1 MKLDNYSW
9 RLPAPVPPEVRSKLD
24 SFSLPFQSILFQREL
39 NTTEE
44 ALQFLLPEQP
54 SWSAQT
60 ELRHLNKACQL
71 IQKAIS
77 SGQPIGVFGD
87 YDADGI
93 TATALLTLALRE
105 IHSSVIPMIPSRLDD
120 GYGLNNKALEEYSRL
135 GVKLVITV
143 DNGIRA
149 FDEAH
154 YAEELGIELIITDH
168 HKPGSKLPKAAA
180 VIDPKLPDDPYP
192 NKHLAGVGVAYKL
205 ICSLAKHYQTLNP
218 EDYLDL
224 VAIGTIADIVPLLG
238 ENRYL
243 VKQGLRRLNTR
254 PRQSIHSLIGA
265 AGLSGNTITSSDI
278 SFQIAPRLN
287 ASGRLENEDYLI
299 PLQLLL
305 ADNPAECG
313 SYAQILENHN
323 HQRRSLSKDL
333 QAFIDL
339 KFENL
344 DSLPPILIALDD
356 KVDLGVAGIAAGHL
370 TRKYYL
376 PAIVGRTDKTTTTA
390 SCRSIPEFD
399 MISALEDISD
409 IFDQF
414 GGHKLAA
421 GFTLDNDNLSA
432 FQDAITELAGSQLN
446 PAELQP
452 VLDVDAVVS
461 FADLDRRLFK
471 EISKL
476 EPTGEKNPQ
485 PVFVS
490 QGLKVEKSTAV
501 GSSKDHLKL
510 TLKDGSYLFN
520 AIGFRFGE
528 LLPNLPEKLDIA
540 FHFTENNFRG
550 RKEYQLQII
559 DLSAS

>member
-1 MKLDNYSW
+1 MKLDNYRW
-9 RLPAPVPPEVRSKLD
+9 RFPEPVPIEVQSRLD
-24 SFSLPFQSILFQREL
+24 AFSLPFQSILFQREL
-39 NTTEE
+39 NTTEK
-44 ALQFLLPEQP
+44 ALQFLLPNQP

-60 ELRHLNKACQL
+60 ELRHLDKACQV
-71 IQKAIS
+71 IEKAIRS
-77 SGQPIGVFGD
+77 DLPIGVFGD

-105 IHSSVIPMIPSRLDD
+105 IHSSVIPSIPSRLED
-120 GYGLNNKALEEYSRL
+120 GYGLNKNALDDYARL

-149 FDEAH
+149 FEEAL
-154 YAEELGIELIITDH
+154 YAEELGIDLIITDH
-168 HKPGSKLPKAAA
+168 HKPGSVLPKAVA
-180 VIDPKLPDDPYP
+180 VVDPKLPDDPYP

-205 ICSLAKHYQTLNP
+205 ICSLAKHFQSLHP

-224 VAIGTIADIVPLLG
+224 VAIGTIGDVVPLLG

-243 VKQGLRRLNTR
+243 VKQGLKRLNTR
-254 PRQSIHSLIGA
+254 PRQSLHSLIGA
-265 AGLSGNTITSSDI
+265 AGLSGNTISSSDI

-287 ASGRLENEDYLI
+287 ASGRLENEDNLI

-305 ADNPAECG
+305 AMDTAECG

-333 QAFIDL
+333 QDFVDR
-339 KFENL
+339 KFNNL

-356 KVDLGVAGIAAGHL
+356 QVNLGVAGIAAGHL
-370 TRKYYL
+370 SRKYYL
-376 PAIVGRTDKTTTTA
+376 PAIVGRTDTTTTTA

-399 MISALEDISD
+399 MISALENISD
-409 IFDQF
+409 LFDQF

-421 GFTLDNDNLSA
+421 GFTLANENLSV
-432 FQDAITELAGSQLN
+432 FQDAITDLAGSQLN
-446 PAELQP
+446 PADLHP
-452 VLDVDAVVS
+452 VLDIDAVVT
-461 FADLDRRLFK
+461 FADLDRGLFK

-485 PVFVS
+485 PIFVS
-490 QGLKVEKSTAV
+490 KGLKVQKSSVV
-501 GSSKDHLKL
+501 GSEKDHLKL
-510 TLKDGSYLFN
+510 TLKEGSYQFN
-520 AIGFRFGE
+520 AIGFGFGE
-528 LLPNLPEKLDIA
+528 LLPDLPEKLDIA

-559 DLSAS
+559 DLSAA

>member
-1 MKLDNYSW
+1 MKLDNYRW
-9 RLPAPVPPEVRSKLD
+9 RFPEPVPPEVRSKLD

-39 NTTEE
+39 HTTEE

-54 SWSAQT
+54 PWSAQT
-60 ELRHLNKACQL
+60 ELRHLDKACQI
-71 IQKAIS
+71 IQKTIS

-105 IHSSVIPMIPSRLDD
+105 IHSSVIPWIPSRLDD
-120 GYGLNNKALEEYSRL
+120 GYGLNNKVLDEYARL

-149 FDEAH
+149 FEEAQ

-205 ICSLAKHYQTLNP
+205 ICSLARHYQALNP

-224 VAIGTIADIVPLLG
+224 VAIGTIADVVPLLG

-254 PRQSIHSLIGA
+254 PRQSIYSLIGA
-265 AGLSGNTITSSDI
+265 AGLSGATITSSDI

-305 ADNPAECG
+305 ADNAAECG

-333 QAFIDL
+333 QAFIDR

-356 KVDLGVAGIAAGHL
+356 QVDLGVAGIAAGHL
-370 TRKYYL
+370 SRKYYL
-376 PAIVGRTDKTTTTA
+376 PAIVGRTGNTTTTA

-399 MISALEDISD
+399 MISALEEISD
-409 IFDQF
+409 LFDQF

-421 GFTLDNDNLSA
+421 GFTLDNDNLST
-432 FQDAITELAGSQLN
+432 FQDAITELAGSQLD
-446 PAELQP
+446 PAELHP

-485 PVFVS
+485 PVFVTK
-490 QGLKVEKSTAV
+490 GLKVEKSTAV
-501 GSSKDHLKL
+501 GSGKDHLKL

>member
-1 MKLDNYSW
+1 MKLDNFRW
-9 RLPAPVPPEVRSKLD
+9 RFPEPVPKEIRSKLD
-24 SFSLPFQSILFQREL
+24 AFSPPFQSILYQREL

-44 ALQFLLPEQP
+44 ALHFLLPEQP
-54 SWSAQT
+54 TRIGQT
-60 ELRHLNKACQL
+60 ELRHLNKACQV
-71 IQKAIS
+71 IQNVIS
-77 SGQPIGVFGD
+77 SNQPIGVFGD

-93 TATALLTLALRE
+93 TATALLTLALRK
-105 IHSSVIPMIPSRLDD
+105 IHSPVIPSIPSRLDD
-120 GYGLNNKALEEYSRL
+120 GYGLNKKALDDYAQF

-149 FDEAH
+149 VEEAR
-154 YAEELGIELIITDH
+154 YAKELGIELIITDH
-168 HKPGSKLPKAAA
+168 HKPGSILPKAAA

-205 ICSLAKHYQTLNP
+205 ICNLAKDFQALNP

-224 VAIGTIADIVPLLG
+224 VAIGTIADVVPLLG
-238 ENRYL
+238 ENRFL

-254 PRQSIHSLIGA
+254 PRQSVHSLISA

-287 ASGRLENEDYLI
+287 ASGRLENENYLI

-305 ADNPAECG
+305 AVNAAECG

-333 QAFIDL
+333 QVFVDR

-344 DSLPPILIALDD
+344 DSLPPILIALDAQ
-356 KVDLGVAGIAAGHL
+356 VDLGVAGIAAGYL
-370 TRKYYL
+370 SRKYYL
-376 PAIVGRTDKTTTTA
+376 PAIVGRTGTMTTTA

-399 MISALEDISD
+399 MISALENISD
-409 IFDQF
+409 LFDQF

-421 GFTLDNDNLSA
+421 GFTLANENLSK
-432 FQDAITELAGSQLN
+432 FQEVITDLARSQLN
-446 PAELQP
+446 LEDLQP
-452 VLDVDAVVS
+452 ELHIDAVVS
-461 FADLDRRLFK
+461 LADLDQGLFK

-490 QGLKVEKSTAV
+490 RGLEVEKSTVV

-510 TLKDGSYLFN
+510 TLKSGSYLFN
-520 AIGFRFGE
+520 AIGFGFGE
-528 LLPNLPEKLDIA
+528 LLPDLPAILDVA

-559 DLSAS
+559 DLSAA

>member
-1 MKLDNYSW
+1 MKLDNYRW
-9 RLPAPVPPEVRSKLD
+9 RLPEPVPLEVRSKLD

-60 ELRHLNKACQL
+60 ELRHFNKACQL

-120 GYGLNNKALEEYSRL
+120 GYGLNNKALDEYSRL

-149 FDEAH
+149 FDEAL

-254 PRQSIHSLIGA
+254 PRQSIHSLVGA
-265 AGLSGNTITSSDI
+265 AGLSGNRITSSGI

-305 ADNPAECG
+305 ADNPAECA

-461 FADLDRRLFK
+461 FVDLDRRLFK

-490 QGLKVEKSTAV
+490 KGLKVEKSTAV

-520 AIGFRFGE
+520 AIGFGFGE
-528 LLPNLPEKLDIA
+528 LLPNLPDKVDIA
-540 FHFTENNFRG
+540 FHFTENNYRG